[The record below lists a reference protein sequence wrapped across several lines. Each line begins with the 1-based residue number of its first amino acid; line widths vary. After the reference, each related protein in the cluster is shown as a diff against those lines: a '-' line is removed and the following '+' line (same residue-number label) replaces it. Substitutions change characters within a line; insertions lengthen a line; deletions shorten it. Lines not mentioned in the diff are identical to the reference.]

1 MEISDNELMFQ
12 VFKGETDKIG
22 LLYERYNKMLFA
34 YFFKLTGMKAISEDL
49 VNETFLKILKSRTG
63 YRGDGLFRAWMFKVA
78 RSVFSDNYKKMKNLV
93 LTNGCEEAI
102 FYKHHDN
109 DASIEYERIEK
120 HRLLHKA
127 LLMLSHKERELLVLS
142 NFDELKYNEI
152 AKMMNCSEG
161 AVKVR
166 IFRAVQKLKVI
177 YERIQN

>member
-34 YFFKLTGMKAISEDL
+34 YFFKLTGMLTISEDL
-49 VNETFLKILKSRTG
+49 VNDTFLKILKCKSR

-78 RSVFSDNYKKMKNLV
+78 RSVFSDNYKKMKPIV
-93 LTNGCEEAI
+93 LTNGYEETVLN
-102 FYKHHDN
+102 KHHDN
-109 DASIEYERIEK
+109 DASEEYEKIEK
-120 HRLLHKA
+120 QQLLHKA
-127 LLMLSHKERELLVLS
+127 LLMLPHKERELLILS
-142 NFDELKYNEI
+142 NFNELKYNEI

-166 IFRAVQKLKVI
+166 IFRAIQKLKVI